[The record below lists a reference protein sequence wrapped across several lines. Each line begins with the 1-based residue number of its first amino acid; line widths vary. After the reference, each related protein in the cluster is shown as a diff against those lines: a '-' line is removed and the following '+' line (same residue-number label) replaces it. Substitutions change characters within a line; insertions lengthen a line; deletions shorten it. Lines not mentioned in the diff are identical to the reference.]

1 VSASGGSAGTTDD
14 RDASSPAADGT
25 AAGLARDVYWAA
37 DGASR
42 TSSDL
47 GSVRGRLEAFAER
60 LRREQRQLV
69 PYGETVF
76 GSPAGW
82 KRATKLSVWRLT
94 RFSTMRYDRLLAD
107 LAELTAELADRL
119 QASEDEVARLRE
131 ELARR
136 DEDAS

>member
-1 VSASGGSAGTTDD
+1 MSGSQSAGSTDD
-14 RDASSPAADGT
+14 RDADVSPADGT
-25 AAGLARDVYWAA
+25 VAGLARDVYWAS

-47 GSVRGRLEAFAER
+47 VSVRGRLDAFAER
-60 LRREQRQLV
+60 LRREQRQFV
-69 PYGETVF
+69 PYGETVL
-76 GSPAGW
+76 GSSTGW
-82 KRATKLSVWRLT
+82 RRATKQGVWRLT

-107 LAELTAELADRL
+107 LAELTAELATRL

-131 ELARR
+131 ELAGR

>member
-1 VSASGGSAGTTDD
+1 MSASEGSAGSSDD
-14 RDASSPAADGT
+14 RDASSSAADGT

-37 DGASR
+37 DGVTR
-42 TSSDL
+42 TTSDL
-47 GSVRGRLEAFAER
+47 GSVRGRLDAFAER

-69 PYGETVF
+69 PYGETVL
-76 GSPAGW
+76 GSSIGW
-82 KRATKLSVWRLT
+82 KRATKQGVWRLT